1 MNLSVWSRV
10 LAHIE
15 FGDANAESI
24 TVIAKLVIEQ
34 AIRVLTSKPK
44 VKDVL
49 ELESMALRAL
59 VLLGRVRGTVLPL
72 ERLSTLQNLT

>member
-1 MNLSVWSRV
+1 MCSVCCV
-10 LAHIE
+10 YE